1 MSSKTLVIYEY
12 KALFKIL
19 NEIKEKLNFEILELN
34 NKDLNNFQSK
44 RLTNFLIVSSKH
56 YENLSNCL
64 VIDNIPSRINKLI
77 E

>member
-44 RLTNFLIVSSKH
+44 RLTIF
-56 YENLSNCL
+56 
-64 VIDNIPSRINKLI
+64 
-77 E
+77 